1 MMKQMR
7 QNINNLSTRYMGVP
21 CTIPVIFPCM
31 FEIMSKSRFLI
42 KIENLE
48 NEKAN
53 HLQSHHYQQVSYIHF
68 FHIASSSPC
77 L

>member
-1 MMKQMR
+1 MMKQME
-7 QNINNLSTRYMGVP
+7 QNTNNLSTRYVGVP
-21 CTIPVIFPCM
+21 CTIPVIF
-31 FEIMSKSRFLI
+31 MSKSRFLI
-42 KIENLE
+42 KRQNLE